1 VSFPYLAPVLS
12 RLPIIEAS
20 PAPSASG
27 PTLAEPAFAGANYVG
42 PERQSRRIYIET
54 FGCQMNQHDSD
65 RIIGLMAAEGYAQT
79 EKPDDADLIVVNS
92 CSVRDKAEQ
101 KLRTAAGQMKKFKR
115 KRPDTIIALGG
126 CVAQQEGQNL
136 LERVQ
141 HVDLV
146 FGPDHLFRLPDLITK
161 IRNDRVRLN
170 ETVFLGRSEYVFPDI
185 KEEAPIQP
193 SAFVNVMKGCD
204 KYCSFCVVPMTRGP
218 EVSRPAADIVREVR
232 MLAEKGTKEVVLLG
246 QTVNSYG
253 RIKQQGQI
261 PFAQLL
267 AQVCGVDGIQRV
279 RFTSPHPAEFSP
291 DQIQAFADLDELCP
305 HMHLPVQSGSSRVLN
320 MMRRGYSR
328 ETFIDI
334 CHRFKKAVPHAG
346 LTTDIIVGFPG
357 ETEADFEETL
367 SLMRQVRFHSAFS
380 FAYSERKGTK
390 ALELGDS
397 VAPEER
403 LRRLHV
409 LQALQEEHS
418 QEWLAQMVG
427 RSETLMIEGPSKSD
441 PTRSSGRSGNNRMV
455 HVDGLYP
462 PGTFVEV
469 EIIEA
474 FKHSLLAKVKE

>member
-1 VSFPYLAPVLS
+1 
-12 RLPIIEAS
+12 
-20 PAPSASG
+20 
-27 PTLAEPAFAGANYVG
+27 
-42 PERQSRRIYIET
+42 
-54 FGCQMNQHDSD
+54 MNQHDSD
-65 RIIGLMAAEGYAQT
+65 RIIGLMAAEGYAKT
-79 EKPDDADLIVVNS
+79 EQPDDADLIVVNS

-101 KLRTAAGQMKKFKR
+101 KLRTAAGQMKKFKK

-126 CVAQQEGQNL
+126 CVAQQEGRNL
-136 LERVQ
+136 LEKVQ

-185 KEEAPIQP
+185 KEEAPTQH

-204 KYCSFCVVPMTRGP
+204 KYCSFCIVPMTRGP
-218 EVSRPAADIVREVR
+218 EVSRPAVDIVREVR

-261 PFAQLL
+261 PFDQLL
-267 AQVCGVDGIQRV
+267 TQVAAVDGIKRV
-279 RFTSPHPAEFSP
+279 RFTSPHPAEFSQA
-291 DQIQAFADLDELCP
+291 QIQAFADLEELCP
-305 HMHLPVQSGSSRVLN
+305 HMHLPVQSGSSRVLK
-320 MMRRGYSR
+320 MMRRGYTR

-334 CHRFKKAVPHAG
+334 CHRFKQAVPDAG

-367 SLMRQVRFHSAFS
+367 SLMEEVRFHSAFS

-390 ALELGDS
+390 AVDIEES
-397 VAPEER
+397 VPPDER

-409 LQALQEEHS
+409 LQALQEKHS
-418 QEWLAQMVG
+418 QEWLAKMVDKE
-427 RSETLMIEGPSKSD
+427 ETIMVEGPSKSD
-441 PTRSSGRSGNNRMV
+441 PTRSSGRAGNNRMV

-462 PGTFVEV
+462 PGTFVNV
-469 EIIEA
+469 KIVEA
-474 FKHSLLAKVKE
+474 FKHSLFGVVID